1 MGQVS
6 RLLVR
11 AHKSPFKAASAKKV
25 IARNTFGSNVGNLVF
40 AQAAIRLLS
49 TADTTIKTSGMIGK
63 SAALVNAE
71 FDHVVIPLANAFRPN
86 YEASL
91 DGLSDLLE
99 KLKIPVTVV
108 GVGAQANIEGRRGR
122 RGQAL
127 GPAVQRFA
135 RAVLE
140 RSPSIGVRGD
150 FTKEYLLD
158 LGFADDQIDIIGCP
172 SMFMNGPSL
181 EPTRRVESLR
191 TDSRIAL
198 NISPYLA
205 DMGPVSIDLA
215 ERFPNLYYI
224 PQDLRTLNLM
234 VRGTYPE
241 GETRAKVESG
251 VPIYLDHPL
260 VASDRIRFCLDP
272 KTWFDH
278 LATYEF
284 SFGTRIHGNIA
295 AVLAGTPA
303 VVLAHD
309 SRTLELATY
318 HKIPHR
324 ELPIARRPSR
334 SDRAA
339 TPNRNGTRCTQT
351 HPELWERF
359 AAFLARHDLRHV
371 FLPGEDPQ
379 AFADR
384 LATTK
389 FPPPVG
395 TLMGLPPAEL
405 YAMKREL
412 ESLRSH
418 SVRPQVSTVRTRVRK
433 LVGRLR

>member
-309 SRTLELATY
+309 SRTLELAAY

-324 ELPIARRPSR
+324 ELRSLDGRVDPIELHAESEWD
-334 SDRAA
+334 SLHE
-339 TPNRNGTRCTQT
+339 T

-371 FLPGEDPQ
+371 YLPGEDPQ
-379 AFADR
+379 PFADR

-405 YAMKREL
+405 YKMKREL